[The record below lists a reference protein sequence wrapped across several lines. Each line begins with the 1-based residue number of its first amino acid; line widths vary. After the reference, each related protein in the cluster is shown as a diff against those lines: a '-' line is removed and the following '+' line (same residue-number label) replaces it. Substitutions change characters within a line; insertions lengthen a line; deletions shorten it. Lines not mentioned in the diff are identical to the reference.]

1 MDEAMTV
8 VDVSTEIHMCR
19 SLMVRRVSSRMK
31 SFNASVRA
39 IETPPDLGAR
49 QRRAAQ
55 KRRVTYKNPTPNAK
69 PSATFSLV
77 SRLSPRMTG
86 HGKAARTNAQMVL

>member
-19 SLMVRRVSSRMK
+19 SLIVRRVPFRMK

-39 IETPPDLGAR
+39 IETPPDLEAR
-49 QRRAAQ
+49 QRGTAQ
-55 KRRVTYKNPTPNAK
+55 KRQITYKNPTPNAK

-86 HGKAARTNAQMVL
+86 HGKAARTKAQTVL